1 MGGAKMLFYL
11 LMLLENEDDRALM
24 EHYYEEY
31 RKLMFKIAHDY
42 LDDTQQDEDCV
53 QETLI
58 GIINSFQT
66 FKGLNSEAQRKYI
79 STICKRC
86 AYRINEKQNKNETEV
101 LDDNLDSEAINLYFS
116 KNNSFNCSE
125 LAAVIN
131 CLDDKYREPIMMK
144 YLEQYSTVEIAE
156 TLGISENLVYQRIN
170 RGKEKLCKMLVE
182 VE

>member
-1 MGGAKMLFYL
+1 
-11 LMLLENEDDRALM
+11 
-24 EHYYEEY
+24 
-31 RKLMFKIAHDY
+31 
-42 LDDTQQDEDCV
+42 LDDIQQDEDCV

-66 FKGLNSEAQRKYI
+66 FKELNNEAQRKYI

-86 AYRINEKQNKNETEV
+86 AFKMNEKQNKDETEA
-101 LDDNLDSEAINLYFS
+101 LDDSFDSEAIDSYFS
-116 KNNSFNCSE
+116 VNNEFTCSE
-125 LAAVIN
+125 LVAVIN

-144 YLEQYSTVEIAE
+144 YLEHCSTAEIAE
-156 TLGISENLVYQRIN
+156 TLGISENLVYQRIS